1 MNCRVV
7 ATYFGPR
14 RSHGGSNTNSLTGE
28 AAIRLL
34 NELIEYET
42 TITSGTKKDTII
54 VNHNFGHKKGLEFL
68 EKINGTKTKD
78 GKIITLNRDWNNGIG
93 ESYGSFNYAYQK
105 FKDKY
110 EYWFFNEDD
119 YHLVEPGY
127 FQHMIEQLDQNHK
140 NKVAFIGGCRYDQ
153 EVNGYDIVSTSGGHD
168 PHAHGGLG
176 CTHREYLE
184 KVVNTLGHLPHPQ
197 MPMTDEM
204 QQCIFE
210 ARLDAFDSDYAKQW
224 YRNNE
229 LNGEVMFTNIYCK
242 LGYKLQI
249 SSNPQACVL
258 DVRGNKLT

>member
-14 RSHGGSNTNSLTGE
+14 RNHGGSNTNSLTGE
-28 AAIRLL
+28 DAVRLL
-34 NELIEYET
+34 TELVEYET
-42 TITSGTKKDTII
+42 TISSGVEKDTII
-54 VNHNFGHKKGLEFL
+54 VNHDFGHKRGREFL
-68 EKINGTKTKD
+68 KEIDGTKTKD

-93 ESYGSFNYAYQK
+93 ESYGSFNYAFEM
-105 FKDKY
+105 FKNDY
-110 EYWFFNEDD
+110 DYWFFNEDD
-119 YHLVEPGY
+119 YHLVEPNY
-127 FQHMIEQLDQNHK
+127 FSSMIKQLDENDD
-140 NKVAFIGGCRYDQ
+140 VAFIGGCRYDH
-153 EVNGYDIVSTSGGHD
+153 ELDGYYIKSTSGGHD

-176 CTHREYLE
+176 CTHKKYLQQ
-184 KVVNTLGHLPHPQ
+184 VVDTIKHLPHPQ

-204 QQCIFE
+204 QKCIFE

-242 LGYKLQI
+242 LGYKLQVT
-249 SSNPQACVL
+249 NHPKPCVL